1 MFRQRNPT
9 DPTKVRRRIFRGIF
23 SSRHPLEGRTRAVS
37 FSAWRGRNPKRR
49 KTARPTFTTTGLFNR
64 RIWRSLVKVKQRD
77 DRTNEKLLRFRCDH
91 YTIVYIF
98 LYVYVY
104 VMYLPVY
111 VQYMIVSICVFFE
124 LFKLWDKTISN
135 GFTASR
141 MDLEIGRRRRNGK
154 LSNFSRGND
163 APSFENRETCLANFP
178 IDGDRRCSR
187 LIVAR
192 RLPNNPLYY
201 LKLDRPTEMDDIYRI
216 ARFNRHFRYENYGY
230 SSSNFKLWENI
241 PRASIY

>member
-9 DPTKVRRRIFRGIF
+9 DPTKARRRIFRGTF

-49 KTARPTFTTTGLFNR
+49 KTARPTSTTTGLFNR

-77 DRTNEKLLRFRCDH
+77 DCTNEKLLRFRCDH

-111 VQYMIVSICVFFE
+111 VQYMIVSICVSFE
-124 LFKLWDKTISN
+124 TNYSNCGIRSTISN

-141 MDLEIGRRRRNGK
+141 MDLEIGG
-154 LSNFSRGND
+154 G
-163 APSFENRETCLANFP
+163 EEETVNFP
-178 IDGDRRCSR
+178 TFPEETTHRPSKIAKLASQTFPSMGIADVRA
-187 LIVAR
+187 LL
-192 RLPNNPLYY
+192 LPA
-201 LKLDRPTEMDDIYRI
+201 DSPTT
-216 ARFNRHFRYENYGY
+216 RYIT
-230 SSSNFKLWENI
+230 SN
-241 PRASIY
+241 